1 MPFNLVTNILGSKLQ
16 LALLVAAALAVGS
29 VYLYIKHL
37 QSSIEKLEGDNIVL
51 KTNNQVLKDNVEIMR
66 QNVKELAK
74 SNHENWKTVQSL
86 LEERK
91 AAQQAI
97 NNLAV
102 ATKNDREVIARL
114 NKRLNDIIKDP
125 SNDGVVAPALR
136 ETVRDVQETRRKP

>member
-1 MPFNLVTNILGSKLQ
+1 MTRNILTGILGSRLQ
-16 LALLVAAALAVGS
+16 LIALIAVVLVAGG
-29 VYLYIKHL
+29 VYFYIKHL
-37 QSSIEKLEGDNIVL
+37 QHSIEKLESDNTVL

-114 NKRLNDIIKDP
+114 NKRLNEILQDP
-125 SNDGVVAPALR
+125 NNDGVVAPALR
-136 ETVRDVQETRRKP
+136 ETIREIQETRRKQ